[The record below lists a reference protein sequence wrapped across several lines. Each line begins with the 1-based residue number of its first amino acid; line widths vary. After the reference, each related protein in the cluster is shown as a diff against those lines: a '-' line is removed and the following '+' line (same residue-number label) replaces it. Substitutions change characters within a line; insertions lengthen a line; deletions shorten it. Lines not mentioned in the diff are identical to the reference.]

1 MGKGWDVT
9 SWTSLGSSRL
19 SHSHSAG
26 NLGFNHVSAHEVGRV
41 HLGENKW
48 EAQDLARASGRFP
61 PALHPQCSSMWH
73 VLLGEQQL
81 SVFINI
87 RESEFNKPGNNA
99 IQI

>member
-1 MGKGWDVT
+1 M
-9 SWTSLGSSRL
+9 
-19 SHSHSAG
+19 
-26 NLGFNHVSAHEVGRV
+26 
-41 HLGENKW
+41 GENKW

-99 IQI
+99 IQISFHPFPPLFFLPRCKAFEMQGVIVTATKWVTD